1 MAGYS
6 GISRISMPNTGAR
19 LGPQPQRCLA
29 NAPVE
34 NRSMK
39 SHPNRPAFS
48 FGVNASAK
56 SLLSIVLSAAC
67 IFTFGIDLPVQV
79 ANATPATSIP
89 AKDKKPKQDP
99 VLKGLPVTELST
111 DEAILHALNRLAYGP
126 RPGDVERVRQLGLAK
141 WIDQQLNPNSID
153 DKAVESRLDAYPTL
167 RMSSK
172 QLLADY
178 PQPKQEEKKQQT
190 QAAQTRGDAAAAV
203 VAQDMRANQAQA
215 QQGNAPSQTNAIA
228 GDSSVAADPP
238 TGPSP
243 MKEPTTQANPFTPGA
258 GGGGKRGSLSVD
270 PNAVPRAIADDSRK
284 PQRVVEELAMAKV
297 TRAVYS
303 DRQLQQIMDD
313 FWFNHFN
320 VFAGKGDVKW
330 LMTSYERDVIQP
342 HTLGKFKDLLNAT
355 AHSPAM
361 LFYLDNYLS
370 VDPNA
375 AARAAVER
383 AARQQARSWRF
394 GAPPPRPQQGKKG
407 ARGLNENYGRELM
420 ELHTLGVDGGYTQKD
435 VTEVA
440 RCFTGWTIEKP
451 KQEAT
456 FKFDEKQHDPDQ
468 KIVLGKKIH
477 AGGMKD
483 GEQVI
488 DLLSKNPNTAKFIS
502 TKLARRFVSDNPP
515 SALVARMAKE
525 FQSSDGDIRS
535 VMKTMIYSPEFWSRD
550 AYRSK
555 VKTPFELVV
564 STARAL
570 GTDVDTPMPLV
581 QWAGRIGEPLYQCQ
595 PPTGYSDKADAWVNT
610 GALLNRLNYSLA
622 LASNKVRG
630 SRSDTASLLGVD
642 DTGGDAKAALDRAV
656 QVFLGGQTSPTTV
669 ETLQKQIDS
678 PQILQAKLDDPIK
691 RVDLGVVAGLVLG
704 APEFQRR

>member
-1 MAGYS
+1 
-6 GISRISMPNTGAR
+6 
-19 LGPQPQRCLA
+19 
-29 NAPVE
+29 
-34 NRSMK
+34 MK
-39 SHPNRPAFS
+39 
-48 FGVNASAK
+48 
-56 SLLSIVLSAAC
+56 
-67 IFTFGIDLPVQV
+67 
-79 ANATPATSIP
+79 
-89 AKDKKPKQDP
+89 
-99 VLKGLPVTELST
+99 
-111 DEAILHALNRLAYGP
+111 
-126 RPGDVERVRQLGLAK
+126 
-141 WIDQQLNPNSID
+141 
-153 DKAVESRLDAYPTL
+153 
-167 RMSSK
+167 
-172 QLLADY
+172 
-178 PQPKQEEKKQQT
+178 QT
-190 QAAQTRGDAAAAV
+190 T
-203 VAQDMRANQAQA
+203 
-215 QQGNAPSQTNAIA
+215 SQT
-228 GDSSVAADPP
+228 
-238 TGPSP
+238 
-243 MKEPTTQANPFTPGA
+243 EANPPTPGA

-370 VDPNA
+370 ADPNA
-375 AARAAVER
+375 AARAAAQR

-394 GAPPPRPQQGKKG
+394 GVPPQRPQQQPKKG

-440 RCFTGWTIEKP
+440 RCFTGWSIEKP
-451 KQEAT
+451 KEEAT
-456 FKFDEKQHDPDQ
+456 FKFDEKLHDPDA

-477 AGGMKD
+477 SGGMKD

-488 DLLSKNPNTAKFIS
+488 ELLSKNPNTAKFIS

-515 SALVARMAKE
+515 PDLVARMAKE
-525 FQSSDGDIRS
+525 FKSSDGDIRA

-550 AYRSK
+550 AYRAK

-581 QWAGRIGEPLYQCQ
+581 QWTSRIGEPLYQCQ

-642 DTGGDAKAALDRAV
+642 GTGGDAKAALDRAV